1 MPKSHDLPAVQCKDT
16 LLLDYDHSQ
25 QYSKRKLVN
34 NWDRYNE
41 PIDEEDNAQMSA
53 ASFEQILSASKSVGD
68 HFTFASE
75 RNWLHHEDSQMDATD
90 LFKLNVTNLKNGLG
104 RLPYYIRQA
113 IPTNVFNELELTDMD
128 YRVNF
133 FENDTKPKPSSINQN
148 IVNILTDTKTGTN
161 IVKDVKKSSCMH
173 DTIIKE
179 TIDSDSLEKLLQT
192 TSIQTKPLSQASVV
206 APKSSQ
212 KVTKKDKTEDIQ
224 DWLDDILND
233 G

>member
-34 NWDRYNE
+34 NWNRYDE
-41 PIDEEDNAQMSA
+41 STDEEDNAQMTA
-53 ASFEQILSASKSVGD
+53 ASFEKILSASKSVGD

-75 RNWLHHEDSQMDATD
+75 RNWLQNEDSQMDATD

-104 RLPYYIRQA
+104 HLPFYIRQA
-113 IPTNVFNELELTDMD
+113 IPKNVFNENELTDMD
-128 YRVNF
+128 HRVNF

-148 IVNILTDTKTGTN
+148 IVNILSDTKTSTN
-161 IVKDVKKSSCMH
+161 TVPVAKKTSYMH
-173 DTIIKE
+173 DTIKE
-179 TIDSDSLEKLLQT
+179 TIASDSLEKLLQT
-192 TSIQTKPLSQASVV
+192 TSIQSKPAKASVV
-206 APKSSQ
+206 APKSNQ
-212 KVTKKDKTEDIQ
+212 TGTNKDKAEDIQ
-224 DWLDDILND
+224 DWLDDILNE